1 MLTLGHCFSVAAGAA
16 FGAISRWLLGLWLNQ
31 AHAALPW
38 GTLVANLAGG
48 YLVGIVLG
56 LVSMSPDFPMW
67 LRLMLVTGFLGGL
80 TTFSTF
86 SAETFG
92 MLERGAYLHAL
103 GYGGISLLGSL
114 VLTALGYATV
124 HGLRPAV

>member
-1 MLTLGHCFSVAAGAA
+1 MLTFSHLLAIGVGAA
-16 FGAISRWLLGLWLNQ
+16 LGAISRWLLGLWLNH

-38 GTLVANLAGG
+38 GTLAANLTGG
-48 YLVGIVLG
+48 YLIGVILG
-56 LVSMSPDFPMW
+56 VVSLYPEVPVW

-92 MLERGAYLHAL
+92 LLERGAYLHAL
-103 GYGGISLLGSL
+103 GYSGISLLGSL
-114 VLTALGYATV
+114 ALTALGYAMV
-124 HGLRPAV
+124 HGLRPGL